1 MAKKPDITTI
11 ASGYYSRQALNTN
24 FENLQTGFDNT
35 LSLDGSTPNAMGADL
50 DMNSNDILNAS
61 EIDTVSLRID
71 GVLVSAGDTAVTSS
85 VMSSDI
91 FTGNGSTT
99 VYTLSFAPFIKDNTQ
114 IYIDGVY
121 QNKVTYATSGNT
133 LTFTEAPPLNSAIEV
148 MISRTL
154 TDVGTADAGSVTY
167 TQGASGSVQTTVQ
180 AKLQETVSVKDFGAV
195 GDGVADDTAAIQAA
209 IAHLKTGSN
218 IGGEVFFPRGTYII
232 SSTIFLNS
240 TGISLVGE
248 SMGGQWNIAN
258 ARGSYIKYTTV
269 DANPAIQIAEGSGG
283 TGYGWGCNL
292 KNLQIKTASSYGIQL
307 GNADG
312 SPVSWWGIID
322 NVYVTGATVAG
333 VRFYGAQEGVLRKVH
348 AENNAIGFLFDKIS
362 GGGIYPNSAIHLNSC
377 RGYANSEEG
386 MRINQGENLVFTGCV
401 WEGNGYEG
409 VNVVDDPDGAVTT
422 LTFTGCWVE
431 NNQSNAGRL
440 DGYYNVRIA
449 EGSALFDGFEFG
461 SLNNKWNGSSGNKQ
475 LYVGNARAAIHG
487 GRLTTTGFTL
497 PIVDIVDDG
506 IMHSMNPS
514 PGVTASLFNVTGTG
528 RLFQANKLFN
538 RNSVPDVA
546 SGTWKAGDFVLR
558 NGATSVEAGGIYG
571 WICNV
576 AGTPGTWGEL
586 GSGRKIFKVTNTL
599 ASLYTVS
606 QYDEIIESDATSN
619 TITVRL
625 PLIGLT
631 GKKYII
637 RKKDSSV
644 NAITVASQ
652 SGETING
659 SGTFSLATQYKTVTV
674 YDNGTEWSVES
685 SY

>member
-1 MAKKPDITTI
+1 VIMSQQLDERFGRTLAVPPGDENKTLDLPLAADRADKIILFDE
-11 ASGYYSRQALNTN
+11 SGNVTAAAPSDFFGNAVLGGNFIVNT
-24 FENLQTGFDNT
+24 
-35 LSLDGSTPNAMGADL
+35 A
-50 DMNSNDILNAS
+50 
-61 EIDTVSLRID
+61 
-71 GVLVSAGDTAVTSS
+71 
-85 VMSSDI
+85 
-91 FTGNGSTT
+91 TGNGSQTAFGLT
-99 VYTLSFAPFIKDNTQ
+99 VAPGIKTNIQ
-114 IYIDGVY
+114 IHIDGVY
-121 QNKVTYATSGNT
+121 QNKATFSLSGST
-133 LTFTEAPPLNSAIEV
+133 VTFTEAPPLNAAIEF
-148 MISRTL
+148 MM
-154 TDVGTADAGSVTY
+154 GESVTQITGDASAFTY
-167 TQGASGSVQTTVQ
+167 NQGGTGAQDRTVENR
-180 AKLQETVSVKDFGAV
+180 LQDFISVKDFGAA

-209 IAHLKTGSN
+209 IAYLKTGSN
-218 IGGEVFFPRGTYII
+218 IGGEIFFPRGTYII
-232 SSTIFLNS
+232 SSTLILNA

-258 ARGSYIKYTTV
+258 ARGSHIKYTTV
-269 DANPAIQIAEGSGG
+269 DANPAIQITEGSGG

-292 KNLQIKTASSYGIQL
+292 KNLQIETASSYGIQL

-312 SPVSWWGIID
+312 SPASWWGIID

-362 GGGIYPNSAIHLNSC
+362 GGGVYPNSAIHLNSC

-409 VNVVDDPDGAVTT
+409 VNVVDDADGAVTT
-422 LTFTGCWVE
+422 LTFNGCWVE
-431 NNQSNAGRL
+431 NNQSDAGRTN
-440 DGYYNVRIA
+440 GYYNVRIA

-461 SLNNKWNGSSGNKQ
+461 SVNNKWNGSSGNKQ

-506 IMHSMNPS
+506 ILHSMNPS

-528 RLFQANKLFN
+528 RLFQANKLFH

-571 WICNV
+571 WICNA
-576 AGTPGTWGEL
+576 AGTPGTWSEL
-586 GSGRKIFKVTNTL
+586 GSGRKIFKVTNTSS
-599 ASLYTVS
+599 SLYTVG
-606 QYDEIIESDATSN
+606 QYDEIIEADATSN
-619 TITVRL
+619 AITVRL
-625 PLIGLT
+625 PSIGLT

-637 RKKDSSV
+637 RKEDSSA
-644 NAITVASQ
+644 NAITVATQ

-659 SGTFSLATQYKTVTV
+659 SGTFSLATQYKSVTV
-674 YDNGTEWSVES
+674 YDNGTQWSVES